1 MRHISG
7 LSALTGLL
15 LFSASAAIAQSSPL
29 SWQWPNTDFS
39 IKSVDLNEIR
49 SGGPGRDGIPAV
61 DNPAFL
67 PVSAEDRIGDR
78 EPVMTLEL
86 DGETPRAYP
95 IRYLMWHEIANDVV
109 GGIPVTVTFCPLCN
123 SGVIFDGRLDDRVLT
138 FGVSGNL
145 RNSDMV
151 MYDRQTESWW
161 QQFTGEAIVG
171 EMTGKVLTRLPG
183 WMESWA
189 EFKARNPEG
198 LVMDEPDYPRNYGAN
213 PYTGYDSS
221 PRPFLYSGEEP
232 PHGIPP
238 LARVVV
244 IGDTAWPLSRFSEET
259 EVVENG
265 VRISWSSGTASA
277 LDGSSI
283 AESRD
288 VGAIR
293 VRDAETGEDVPHD
306 VAFAFAFHAFFPDGN
321 WMLGDD

>member
-61 DNPAFL
+61 DSPAFL

-95 IRYLMWHEIANDVV
+95 IRYLMWHEIVNDVV
-109 GGIPVTVTFCPLCN
+109 GGLPVTVTFCPLCN
-123 SGVIFDGRLDDRVLT
+123 SGVIFDGRLDDRVFT

-151 MYDRQTESWW
+151 MYDCQTESWW

-244 IGDTAWPLSRFSEET
+244 IGDTAWPLSRFSEEI